1 MPMKNQ
7 ISADVIES
15 AQRSKANLPR
25 RSVWLGI
32 TLLVCILALAFA
44 AAPLLAQEGD
54 APSAAETSVDPS
66 TISADQINLI
76 ARELW
81 CPLCSGVRLD
91 ACELKACDQMKD
103 EIAIKLAAGDGLP
116 EIRAY
121 FIDQYGP
128 QVLGEPPR
136 EGFNLLAWA
145 LPILVMIGGGVF
157 LVTRGRKIFRSGG
170 PTETVAASASNE
182 QATTESPPKDP
193 YASQLEEELK
203 QYD

>member
-1 MPMKNQ
+1 MHMFTMNGIPFRSQFKFWISVGLAVAAMPIMGALVQAQANDQ
-7 ISADVIES
+7 SQPES
-15 AQRSKANLPR
+15 ATIVN
-25 RSVWLGI
+25 GDI
-32 TLLVCILALAFA
+32 T
-44 AAPLLAQEGD
+44 
-54 APSAAETSVDPS
+54 
-66 TISADQINLI
+66 ADEVNLI

-116 EIRAY
+116 EIKAY

-136 EGFNLLAWA
+136 EGFNLLAWV

-170 PTETVAASASNE
+170 PTESAALSGAGNGAEHGAENE
-182 QATTESPPKDP
+182 QAATESPPEDP